1 MISKY
6 DIISTLLEAIRQLNI
21 RITNAYWLRSS
32 SIDEMYGD
40 FFYSLC
46 KKNLKNFAVCRK
58 EFCPGC
64 ELQFAGLFPDFVTQ
78 KQASKLFGFEAHIN
92 MRVFGRLTAGR
103 VRGAG
108 AVPMT

>member
-46 KKNLKNFAVCRK
+46 KKNLKILLYAVK
-58 EFCPGC
+58 S
-64 ELQFAGLFPDFVTQ
+64 FVRA
-78 KQASKLFGFEAHIN
+78 ASFSSPVYYLTSSLKNKPQSYSAS
-92 MRVFGRLTAGR
+92 RLI
-103 VRGAG
+103 
-108 AVPMT
+108 